1 MARLRILSFIVLG
14 QFRGYRGST
23 RRGLAQLI
31 PNGTSDPTT
40 MINAW
45 TSACRTRATASIF
58 SVAMSYTT
66 QEGRERILRDLS
78 EAAGQ
83 IELALS
89 YLTDAYELVDEGVG
103 DRLEAELFSPVQAA
117 FARARR
123 TRSEF
128 SRRYGLDGLGG
139 GPPPGGPRPHDA
151 RGLIDGAVDA
161 IEQAD
166 HWIAELQDSML
177 PVEVG
182 DPELRAGLSNT
193 RELMAPMPAHARE
206 LVRTLGR

>member
-1 MARLRILSFIVLG
+1 
-14 QFRGYRGST
+14 
-23 RRGLAQLI
+23 
-31 PNGTSDPTT
+31 
-40 MINAW
+40 
-45 TSACRTRATASIF
+45 
-58 SVAMSYTT
+58 MSYTT

-78 EAAGQ
+78 EAAVQ

-89 YLTDAYELVDEGVG
+89 YLTDAYELVDEGVA
-103 DRLEAELFSPVQAA
+103 DRLEAQLFSPVQAA

-123 TRSEF
+123 THTEF
-128 SRRYGLDGLGG
+128 TRRYGIDA
-139 GPPPGGPRPHDA
+139 PAAEETSAAPRPHQA
-151 RGLIDGAVDA
+151 RGLIEGAAEA

-182 DPELRAGLSNT
+182 DPELRAGLSET
-193 RELMAPMPAHARE
+193 RELMAPMPPHARE

>member
-1 MARLRILSFIVLG
+1 
-14 QFRGYRGST
+14 
-23 RRGLAQLI
+23 
-31 PNGTSDPTT
+31 
-40 MINAW
+40 
-45 TSACRTRATASIF
+45 
-58 SVAMSYTT
+58 MSYTT
-66 QEGRERILRDLS
+66 QEGRERILSDLS
-78 EAAGQ
+78 DAAAQ

-89 YLTDAYELVDEGVG
+89 YLTDAYEMVDEGLA
-103 DRLEAELFSPVQAA
+103 DRLETQLFAPVQAA

-128 SRRYGLDGLGG
+128 MRRYGLDQSGHDAAHAA
-139 GPPPGGPRPHDA
+139 PRPHQA
-151 RGLIDGAVDA
+151 RGLIEGAAEA

-182 DPELRAGLSNT
+182 DPELRAGLSET
-193 RELMAPMPAHARE
+193 REVMGPMPAHARE

>member
-1 MARLRILSFIVLG
+1 
-14 QFRGYRGST
+14 
-23 RRGLAQLI
+23 
-31 PNGTSDPTT
+31 
-40 MINAW
+40 
-45 TSACRTRATASIF
+45 
-58 SVAMSYTT
+58 MSYTT
-66 QEGRERILRDLS
+66 REGRERILRDLS
-78 EAAGQ
+78 EASAQ

-89 YLTDAYELVDEGVG
+89 YLADAYELVDEGLG
-103 DRLEAELFSPVQAA
+103 DRLETLLFSPVQAA

-123 TRSEF
+123 TSGEF
-128 SRRYGLDGLGG
+128 TRRYGLDELAREGATAV
-139 GPPPGGPRPHDA
+139 PRPHQA
-151 RGLIDGAVDA
+151 RGLIEGAAEA

-182 DPELRAGLSNT
+182 DPELRAGLSET